1 VAENAEIGGE
11 SVNKTL
17 RFYSLF
23 LIACTML
30 VCGITVLDSWM
41 SNSDGMSTRLVD
53 AHRRHR

>member
-1 VAENAEIGGE
+1 
-11 SVNKTL
+11 VNKTL

-41 SNSDGMSTRLVD
+41 SNSDGISTRLMVN
-53 AHRRHR
+53 AHRRYR

>member
-1 VAENAEIGGE
+1 MT
-11 SVNKTL
+11 KTL

-30 VCGITVLDSWM
+30 VCGITVLDQQW
-41 SNSDGMSTRLVD
+41 SNSDGIGTRLVD